1 MEKVAYVAKQK
12 SVIINHQV
20 TSFSNQTYTKRNKIT
35 TVNVVLNQK
44 ECVCVS
50 EHVCVTAPDYIHDS
64 AKNKQ
69 ILCENQEEKQQKNTK
84 SLMYDFFGA
93 VFSLCNTVP
102 DYLGMLWV
110 FLPLFAAT
118 LYALYPSEMLSFS
131 SLNIW
136 IENYF
141 WASEH
146 NRANVSN
153 NKFQI

>member
-44 ECVCVS
+44 VCER

-69 ILCENQEEKQQKNTK
+69 ILCENQEEKQKKTPE

-110 FLPLFAAT
+110 FSPLFAAFYT
-118 LYALYPSEMLSFS
+118 HYIRLKCFLFRL
-131 SLNIW
+131 
-136 IENYF
+136 
-141 WASEH
+141 
-146 NRANVSN
+146 
-153 NKFQI
+153 